1 MGTFHNELII
11 ENDIFSHFAAL
22 AFSFVVRIIFLQ
34 TEIQCRARHESHI
47 SRSERNW
54 CNSRSAFLHLLSSI
68 KIWSLYWWM
77 LHIVIRWKN
86 VETLLQRV
94 LLVFQRHWCYVMYF
108 SLTYYL
114 LPTELLNSILWDLLL
129 LVCVTPLFTLVPESD
144 VMRLADTH
152 RRWITSWNKNVKGHC
167 LTKNGYDL
175 YRFIC

>member
-114 LPTELLNSILWDLLL
+114 LIIQQSYWTVSFEIFY
-129 LVCVTPLFTLVPESD
+129 CLFVSLPCLHLSQKVMWCGWLTLIGGE
-144 VMRLADTH
+144 
-152 RRWITSWNKNVKGHC
+152 
-167 LTKNGYDL
+167 
-175 YRFIC
+175 